1 MGGYWAAAPLWSRPQ
16 WTCPGVITPGA
27 GEAGEAGDTEDSSPG
42 DKEPSEA
49 QFEWHR
55 HFASMGTPGTNP
67 SSPSVASDR
76 STYLDAADST
86 SRIAGAIDKMA
97 DAKAKA
103 AESKALLYA
112 AKQTKAD
119 AALIEA
125 QSRAKTAEAQMELQY
140 EAMSNASRQT
150 DAVLALL
157 SAVMNK
163 Q

>member
-1 MGGYWAAAPLWSRPQ
+1 
-16 WTCPGVITPGA
+16 
-27 GEAGEAGDTEDSSPG
+27 
-42 DKEPSEA
+42 
-49 QFEWHR
+49 
-55 HFASMGTPGTNP
+55 MGTPGTNP

-103 AESKALLYA
+103 AESKVLLYA

-125 QSRAKTAEAQMELQY
+125 QSRAKTAEAQMQLQY
-140 EAMSNASRQT
+140 EAMSNASKQT